1 MMITR
6 SNYNEMLDLINE
18 QRHRI
23 EELEEIVAADKVKI
37 AGLEYK
43 CQALHND
50 KTLLLNMLKGDPY
63 DIDFPNSRKGGNVTN
78 TDDMTHFNDIL
89 EL

>member
-1 MMITR
+1 MII
-6 SNYNEMLDLINE
+6 SKAMYNEMLDLINE

-23 EELEEIVAADKVKI
+23 DELEEVVAADKVKMT
-37 AGLEYK
+37 GLEYK